1 MQIKY
6 SKKEQL
12 SSELLVIDGLWGVGK
27 SVVGELVSLFNHMEC
42 WRIDLPFDHIPIL
55 YENKSI
61 DESAAIA
68 IIRNSFDEISYNVS
82 ISRSIN
88 FRYKDLTSIWK
99 HPKRYEYILRMF
111 KNGGDDQ
118 LKKISNNRMII
129 PIATHLSTSN
139 NDLFLKSLGKR
150 CKIIRCERHPLFVI
164 DNWARYI
171 DRCQSDPRE
180 FTLNINYKEKDLP
193 FFTYGW
199 EDEFLSIN
207 SLEKSIKSISM
218 LTNLYEANYI
228 RIKNLYGVDSIM
240 EIPFE
245 DAVKNTDNIIHT
257 MSKFLDSNADFSLYK
272 KIKKREILP
281 RISSYIDPKDKRLK
295 NKKNEVV
302 ELEKCVMSE
311 KLKHIKHN
319 VQRKYYDELID
330 LIDSYEKKWF

>member
-1 MQIKY
+1 
-6 SKKEQL
+6 
-12 SSELLVIDGLWGVGK
+12 
-27 SVVGELVSLFNHMEC
+27 
-42 WRIDLPFDHIPIL
+42 
-55 YENKSI
+55 
-61 DESAAIA
+61 
-68 IIRNSFDEISYNVS
+68 
-82 ISRSIN
+82 
-88 FRYKDLTSIWK
+88 
-99 HPKRYEYILRMF
+99 
-111 KNGGDDQ
+111 
-118 LKKISNNRMII
+118 
-129 PIATHLSTSN
+129 
-139 NDLFLKSLGKR
+139 
-150 CKIIRCERHPLFVI
+150 
-164 DNWARYI
+164 
-171 DRCQSDPRE
+171 
-180 FTLNINYKEKDLP
+180 
-193 FFTYGW
+193 
-199 EDEFLSIN
+199 
-207 SLEKSIKSISM
+207 M